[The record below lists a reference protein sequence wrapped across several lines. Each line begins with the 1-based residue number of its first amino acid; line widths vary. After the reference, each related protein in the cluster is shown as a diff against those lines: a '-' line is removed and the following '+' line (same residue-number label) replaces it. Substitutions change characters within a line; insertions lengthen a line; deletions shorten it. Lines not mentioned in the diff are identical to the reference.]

1 MVPAFAARRIVLDEI
16 PTIAAA
22 SAGVTQVESS
32 KAALRSSKRIWM
44 ASLPGCSVGVLISTG
59 SGTAFLFANLESYLV
74 TSATESDHHERPAQI
89 GTYALPV
96 MVYWRVVGIAGLVDY
111 L

>member
-22 SAGVTQVESS
+22 SAGVTHVEASN
-32 KAALRSSKRIWM
+32 AALRSSKRIWM
-44 ASLPGCSVGVLISTG
+44 VSLDGRSVGGLIFAG

-74 TSATESDHHERPAQI
+74 TSATESDHHQRPAHI
-89 GTYALPV
+89 GCDVRGSLHHL
-96 MVYWRVVGIAGLVDY
+96 RRE
-111 L
+111 

>member
-1 MVPAFAARRIVLDEI
+1 MMPALAARRIVLDEI

-22 SAGVTQVESS
+22 SAGVTHVEAS

-44 ASLPGCSVGVLISTG
+44 VSLDGRSVGGLISTG

-74 TSATESDHHERPAQI
+74 TSATESDHHQRPAHI
-89 GTYALPV
+89 GGGFRGSLH
-96 MVYWRVVGIAGLVDY
+96 RCGESF
-111 L
+111 